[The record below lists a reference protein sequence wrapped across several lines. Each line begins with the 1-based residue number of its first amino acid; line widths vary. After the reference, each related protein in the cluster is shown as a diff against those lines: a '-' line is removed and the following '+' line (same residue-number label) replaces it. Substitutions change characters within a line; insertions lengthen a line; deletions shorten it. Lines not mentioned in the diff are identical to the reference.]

1 MDDITEEKCAEEE
14 ARTTPCWYTTWRTR
28 SSPRPNASAATR
40 AVRRRLPLRGDA
52 FGDLDQRQ
60 QASGQ
65 RAGLRPRARACA
77 IAAAR
82 GLYFCLARRPMRI
95 RSVTAVFGR
104 RLAAP
109 LGRKRPV
116 IASRTALI
124 VFLPRA
130 MPEVCHAHPRTWE
143 PRRAVGLAAL
153 ISAGPRRG
161 RGVCRAPTLWP
172 AGSGLQAPPCGQASP
187 VADATGLLP
196 ALARRTRVP
205 APPIVRPRRC
215 VQTQRRGR

>member
-14 ARTTPCWYTTWRTR
+14 ARTTPLVHNVEDAVIATPERQRCYPRC
-28 SSPRPNASAATR
+28 SPPATATR
-40 AVRRRLPLRGDA
+40 RCFRRPGP
-52 FGDLDQRQ
+52 RQ

-130 MPEVCHAHPRTWE
+130 MLEVCHGHPRTWE
-143 PRRAVGLAAL
+143 PWRAVGLAAL
-153 ISAGPRRG
+153 VSAGPRRG

-172 AGSGLQAPPCGQASP
+172 AGSGRRAPPCGQGSP
-187 VADATGLLP
+187 VADATRLLP
-196 ALARRTRVP
+196 ALARRTGSG
-205 APPIVRPRRC
+205 PPTGRPRRC